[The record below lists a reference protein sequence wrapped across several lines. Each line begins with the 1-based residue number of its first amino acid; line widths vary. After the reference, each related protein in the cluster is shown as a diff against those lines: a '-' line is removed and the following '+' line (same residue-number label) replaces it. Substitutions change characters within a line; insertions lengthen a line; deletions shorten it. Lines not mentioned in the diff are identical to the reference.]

1 MNEKIKDSVTK
12 VKTFWTG
19 LPKKKKIVF
28 ASSAVG
34 IVVIAVVVALVLN
47 RPSGNQ
53 VLFPDMTREES
64 RQVYAKLQDMG
75 VQAEINRDGQ
85 VVVPTEDWD
94 NAVFEM
100 AAQGYPKSEPNYD
113 FFLSNSGW
121 TKSEFEQRQVLKMQA
136 EERMRQILM
145 GQDGIESADV
155 SFSIPES
162 SNYIW
167 DQNNREESTAAITI
181 KMRKEAKLSP
191 ERVQAVKNL
200 AAYSIPNLT
209 ADNVVVVDAATGV
222 QMEAADDESASM
234 FSDKRLEFER
244 QIARGIEDNIKR
256 ILTPRYGVD
265 GVTAVARVELDY
277 DKMKTETRQL
287 TPEDTG
293 KGVMT
298 HFEEQ
303 FSQNGQ
309 VAAEGLVGE
318 ENNTD
323 VPKYPNQVGAGDGG
337 TSDYSNSIDYDIGY
351 VLTQIEKG
359 EPILKSATVGVVVND
374 SAFDDRKKE
383 ELTDLISKSVNIQ
396 PENISVTNLDY
407 PNPETQQTSGTGDDD
422 DVAGNN
428 ILLIIGAGALLLL
441 LILIPIIILLLRRRK
456 KNKVHAAEQALI
468 DAEKERQAQME
479 REIAEHKLMLQ
490 NEALASKNVKED
502 AIMQEVRTFAEQ
514 NPEITANLISSM
526 LREDD

>member
-1 MNEKIKDSVTK
+1 MNEKIKDGVTK

-19 LPKKKKIVF
+19 LPRKKKIIF
-28 ASSAVG
+28 TSSAAG
-34 IVVIAVVVALVLN
+34 IVVIAAVVALILN

-64 RQVYAKLQDMG
+64 QQVYAKLQDMG

-85 VVVPTEDWD
+85 VVVPTEDW
-94 NAVFEM
+94 
-100 AAQGYPKSEPNYD
+100 
-113 FFLSNSGW
+113 
-121 TKSEFEQRQVLKMQA
+121 EQRQVLKMQA
-136 EERMRQILM
+136 EDRMRQILM

-155 SFSIPES
+155 SFSIPETS
-162 SNYIW
+162 DYIW
-167 DQNNREESTAAITI
+167 DQNNKEESTAAITI
-181 KMRKEAKLSP
+181 KMRKGAELSP

-244 QIARGIEDNIKR
+244 QIARGIEDNIIR
-256 ILTPRYGVD
+256 ILSPRYGVD

-323 VPKYPNQVGAGDGG
+323 VPKYPNQVGAGDGT

-383 ELTDLISKSVNIQ
+383 ELTDLISKSVNIH
-396 PENISVTNLDY
+396 PE
-407 PNPETQQTSGTGDDD
+407 PETQQTGGAGEGDGA
-422 DVAGNN
+422 AGNS
-428 ILLIIGAGALLLL
+428 ILPIIGVGALLLL
-441 LILIPIIILLLRRRK
+441 LILIPIILLLLRRRK

>member
-1 MNEKIKDSVTK
+1 
-12 VKTFWTG
+12 
-19 LPKKKKIVF
+19 
-28 ASSAVG
+28 
-34 IVVIAVVVALVLN
+34 
-47 RPSGNQ
+47 
-53 VLFPDMTREES
+53 
-64 RQVYAKLQDMG
+64 
-75 VQAEINRDGQ
+75 
-85 VVVPTEDWD
+85 
-94 NAVFEM
+94 
-100 AAQGYPKSEPNYD
+100 
-113 FFLSNSGW
+113 
-121 TKSEFEQRQVLKMQA
+121 
-136 EERMRQILM
+136 
-145 GQDGIESADV
+145 
-155 SFSIPES
+155 
-162 SNYIW
+162 
-167 DQNNREESTAAITI
+167 
-181 KMRKEAKLSP
+181 
-191 ERVQAVKNL
+191 
-200 AAYSIPNLT
+200 
-209 ADNVVVVDAATGV
+209 
-222 QMEAADDESASM
+222 MEAADDESASM

-244 QIARGIEDNIKR
+244 QIARGIEDNIIR
-256 ILTPRYGVD
+256 ILSPRYGVD

-323 VPKYPNQVGAGDGG
+323 VPKYPNQVGAGDGT

-407 PNPETQQTSGTGDDD
+407 PEPETQQTGGAGEGDGA
-422 DVAGNN
+422 AGNS
-428 ILLIIGAGALLLL
+428 ILPIIGVGALLLL
-441 LILIPIIILLLRRRK
+441 LILIPIILLLLRRRK